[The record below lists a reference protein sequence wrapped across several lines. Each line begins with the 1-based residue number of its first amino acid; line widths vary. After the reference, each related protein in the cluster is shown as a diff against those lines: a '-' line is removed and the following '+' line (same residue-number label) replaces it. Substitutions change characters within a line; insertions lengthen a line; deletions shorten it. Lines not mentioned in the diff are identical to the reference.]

1 VLHVLLFFN
10 SAAKENGMKLFKL
23 LTVCIFLPLG
33 GCASLNSV
41 IPEQHVVSQSHTSE
55 QASSALSAVTV
66 CCNSYSTI
74 QYKDMDTSGE
84 WTVNIDQQSP
94 AFQFPEGKSYFTAY
108 RLPSNRG
115 GFTISI
121 ASLFGK
127 SVLIPQVML
136 LDGEFNITRIIS
148 ADKFE
153 YQAPKLLRPEQYYNA
168 LSIDRTHEG
177 NIKNESYMIIYTPAS
192 VLSQASVVDSEEM
205 RYAKTRG
212 LVEPRNG
219 KVSVPHSSWGT
230 LELDLT
236 FLKPSTNDADIYIPA
251 EVSAPAAVATTAI
264 TAEKTST
271 TSATTNNSTDENKIL
286 PETESYYND
295 QINKAVADKDMKKAV
310 SLYKEAKK
318 LGSKTAESTLLKAIE

>member
-1 VLHVLLFFN
+1 
-10 SAAKENGMKLFKL
+10 MKLFKL
-23 LTVCIFLPLG
+23 LTVCILLPLG

-41 IPEQHVVSQSHTSE
+41 IPEQHVVSQSYTPE

-74 QYKDMDTSGE
+74 QYKDIDASGE
-84 WTVNIDQQSP
+84 WAVNIDQQSP

-136 LDGEFNITRIIS
+136 LDGEFNITRIVS

-192 VLSQASVVDSEEM
+192 VLTQMSVVDSEEM

-236 FLKPSTNDADIYIPA
+236 FLKPSANDAEIYIPA
-251 EVSAPAAVATTAI
+251 EVIVPGAVATTAI
-264 TAEKTST
+264 TAEKTPA
-271 TSATTNNSTDENKIL
+271 TSAATHNSTDENKIL